1 MRVKALFAAAMIA
14 LTPIWAA
21 AHEFVTEAV
30 HIDHPWSRPTPP
42 GTPMGVGYLVI
53 KNTSDA
59 DITLVGAQTP
69 RAASVSIHESMM
81 HDGMMSMQPLN
92 DGLTIPAGEAV
103 ELKPH
108 GYHLMLEKLNGP
120 LQEGESIPLTLQF
133 DGAEALEGELTV
145 EPLDGGS
152 MKKEMNHSG
161 YHME

>member
-1 MRVKALFAAAMIA
+1 MKVKALFAAALIA
-14 LTPIWAA
+14 LTPTWAT

-59 DITLVGAQTP
+59 DITLIGAHTP

-81 HDGMMSMQPLN
+81 HDGMMTMQPLKN
-92 DGLTIPAGEAV
+92 GLTIPAGETV

-120 LQEGESIPLTLQF
+120 LQEGESVPLTLEF
-133 DGAEALEGELTV
+133 DGAAALDVQLMV

-152 MKKEMNHSG
+152 MKGEMNHSG
-161 YHME
+161 HHME

>member
-1 MRVKALFAAAMIA
+1 MKVKALLAAALIA
-14 LTPIWAA
+14 LTPTWAA
-21 AHEFVTEAV
+21 AHEFVSEAV

-81 HDGMMSMQPLN
+81 HDGMMSMKPLKA
-92 DGLTIPAGEAV
+92 GLLIPAGETV

-120 LQEGESIPLTLQF
+120 LQEGESIPLTLEF
-133 DGAEALEGELTV
+133 DGAEALDVELTV
-145 EPLDGGS
+145 EPLDDGS
-152 MKKEMNHSG
+152 MKEKVDHSDH
-161 YHME
+161 HME

>member
-1 MRVKALFAAAMIA
+1 MKVKALLAAALIT
-14 LTPIWAA
+14 LTPTWAT

-53 KNTSDA
+53 RNTSDA
-59 DITLVGAQTP
+59 DITLIGAHTP

-81 HDGMMSMQPLN
+81 HDGMMKMQPLKN
-92 DGLTIPAGEAV
+92 GLTIPAGETV

-120 LQEGESIPLTLQF
+120 LQEGESVPLTLEF
-133 DGAEALEGELTV
+133 DGAAALDVQLMV

-152 MKKEMNHSG
+152 MKGEMDHSG
-161 YHME
+161 HHTE

>member
-1 MRVKALFAAAMIA
+1 MKVKALFAAALIA
-14 LTPIWAA
+14 LTPTWAT

-59 DITLVGAQTP
+59 DITLIGAHTP

-81 HDGMMSMQPLN
+81 HDGMMTMQPLKN
-92 DGLTIPAGEAV
+92 GLTIPAGETV
-103 ELKPH
+103 ELKPL

-120 LQEGESIPLTLQF
+120 LQEGESVPLTLEF
-133 DGAEALEGELTV
+133 DGAAALDVQLMV

-152 MKKEMNHSG
+152 MKGEMNHSG
-161 YHME
+161 HHME

>member
-1 MRVKALFAAAMIA
+1 MKVKALFAAALIA
-14 LTPIWAA
+14 LTPTWAT

-59 DITLVGAQTP
+59 DITLIGAQTP
-69 RAASVSIHESMM
+69 RAASVSIHESKM
-81 HDGMMSMQPLN
+81 HDGMMSMQSLKN
-92 DGLTIPAGEAV
+92 GLTIPAGETV

-120 LQEGESIPLTLQF
+120 LQEGESVPLTLEF
-133 DGAEALEGELTV
+133 DGAAALDVQLMV

-152 MKKEMNHSG
+152 MKGEMNHSG
-161 YHME
+161 HHME

>member
-1 MRVKALFAAAMIA
+1 MKVKALLAAALIA
-14 LTPIWAA
+14 LTPTWAT

-59 DITLVGAQTP
+59 DITLIGAHTP

-81 HDGMMSMQPLN
+81 HDGMMKMQPLKN
-92 DGLTIPAGEAV
+92 GLTIPAGETV

-120 LQEGESIPLTLQF
+120 LQEGESVPLTLEF
-133 DGAEALEGELTV
+133 DGAAALDVQLMV

-152 MKKEMNHSG
+152 MKGEMDHSG
-161 YHME
+161 HHME